1 MYNVIYNKYIREI
14 QGQDL
19 YHKLIPRKSLKL
31 KKNNN
36 VLFWDPLLVLM
47 TSGLAFILVSEMVK

>member
-19 YHKLIPRKSLKL
+19 YHKLVPRKSLKL
-31 KKNNN
+31 KNNNN
-36 VLFWDPLLVLM
+36 VLF
-47 TSGLAFILVSEMVK
+47 

>member
-19 YHKLIPRKSLKL
+19 YHKLVPRKSLKL
-31 KKNNN
+31 KKKCFI
-36 VLFWDPLLVLM
+36 LRPP
-47 TSGLAFILVSEMVK
+47 SGLDD

>member
-19 YHKLIPRKSLKL
+19 YHKLVPRKSLKL
-31 KKNNN
+31 KKN